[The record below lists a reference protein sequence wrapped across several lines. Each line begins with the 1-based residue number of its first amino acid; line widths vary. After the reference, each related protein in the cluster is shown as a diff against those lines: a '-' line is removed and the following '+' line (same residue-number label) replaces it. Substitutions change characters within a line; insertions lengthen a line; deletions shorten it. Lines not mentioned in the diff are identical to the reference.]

1 MSNTVNEQNIPTN
14 AESSDVVDEVE
25 TDLEALKLHD
35 TTFDTAEESY
45 DADDADN
52 NEAGDDNEDDDD
64 EAFQLDA
71 KGAAVDILDQLVEL
85 FIERNGREP
94 NEEEVLQWID
104 VFKSLKVEDVDEEG
118 AEEPSAEVEET
129 PVAPTAE

>member
-1 MSNTVNEQNIPTN
+1 MSNNVNEQNIPTN

-25 TDLEALKLHD
+25 TDLEALKLSD

-52 NEAGDDNEDDDD
+52 NEAGDD
-64 EAFQLDA
+64 EAFQLDVE
-71 KGAAVDILDQLVEL
+71 GAAVDILDQLVEL